1 MAFADELDGYVRY
14 LDQVQGRSPNTVRSY
29 RTDVASFLHLMDL
42 RGITDLND
50 VDLPTLRSWL
60 AHETRSHAR
69 STMARKTA
77 AIRSFFAYLADHGQV
92 EVNPAQGLKT
102 PKQSEHLP
110 RILTGSQAEQLMD
123 RVDSA
128 PVEEEPDEGL
138 AEILQLRDAAMLE
151 LLYATGMRVAEL
163 CGLDLA
169 DLNRQSR
176 TVKVLGKGRKE
187 RVVPYGLPAERA
199 LDGWMERGRPELVGR
214 LGGGRSRRGASPETD
229 RGVLPESVGRNPGG
243 GESGGKDRTGRS
255 SLTSGDD
262 AQALFLGARGRRIGQ
277 RQVRQVV
284 HEAADRAQVPDIAPH
299 ALRHTAATQMLDG
312 GADLREVQEMLG
324 HSSLR
329 TTQRYTHVSIEQLRQ
344 RYRLAF
350 PRA

>member
-1 MAFADELDGYVRY
+1 MAFEDELDGYVRY

-42 RGITDLND
+42 RGITDLNA

-92 EVNPAQGLKT
+92 KVNPAQGLKT

-214 LGGGRSRRGASPETD
+214 LGGGRFRQGASPETD
-229 RGVLPESVGRNPGG
+229 RGVLPESVGRNHGG
-243 GESGGKDRTGRS
+243 GDSGGKDRTGRS

>member
-1 MAFADELDGYVRY
+1 MAFERELDGYTRY
-14 LDQVQGRSPNTVRSY
+14 LDQVLGRSPNTVRSY
-29 RTDVASFLHLMDL
+29 RTDVASFLHLMEL
-42 RGITDLND
+42 RGIRDLNETDLS
-50 VDLPTLRSWL
+50 TLRSWL

-77 AIRSFFAYLADHGQV
+77 AIRSFFAYLADHDLI
-92 EVNPAQGLKT
+92 ETDPAQGLKT

-110 RILTGSQAEQLMD
+110 RVLTGNQAERLMD
-123 RVDSA
+123 RVDESS
-128 PVEEEPDEGL
+128 VEDGADEDMTG
-138 AEILQLRDAAMLE
+138 IIQLRDAAMLE

-163 CGLDLA
+163 CGLDLV
-169 DLNRQSR
+169 DLNPRSR

-199 LDGWMERGRPELVGR
+199 LDGWLDGGRPR
-214 LGGGRSRRGASPETD
+214 LIERTG
-229 RGVLPESVGRNPGG
+229 GG
-243 GESGGKDRTGRS
+243 GEVH
-255 SLTSGDD
+255 DD
-262 AQALFLGARGRRIGQ
+262 QALFLGVRGRRIGQ

-284 HEAADRAQVPDIAPH
+284 HDAADRAQVPDIAPH
-299 ALRHTAATQMLDG
+299 SLRHTAATQMLDG

>member
-1 MAFADELDGYVRY
+1 MAFEDELDGYVRY

-214 LGGGRSRRGASPETD
+214 LGGDRSRRGASPETD

>member
-1 MAFADELDGYVRY
+1 MAFEDELDGYVRY

-255 SLTSGDD
+255 SLTHGDD

>member
-1 MAFADELDGYVRY
+1 MAFERELDGYTRY
-14 LDQVQGRSPNTVRSY
+14 LDQIQGRSPNTVRSY
-29 RTDVASFLHLMDL
+29 RTDVASFLHLMEL
-42 RGITDLND
+42 RGIRDLNETDLS
-50 VDLPTLRSWL
+50 TLRSWL

-77 AIRSFFAYLADHGQV
+77 AIRSFFAYLADHDLI
-92 EVNPAQGLKT
+92 ETDPAQGLKT

-110 RILTGSQAEQLMD
+110 RVLTGNQAERLMD
-123 RVDSA
+123 RVEES
-128 PVEEEPDEGL
+128 PVEDG
-138 AEILQLRDAAMLE
+138 ADDDMTGIIQLRDAAMLE

-163 CGLDLA
+163 CGLDLV
-169 DLNRQSR
+169 DLNPRSR

-199 LDGWMERGRPELVGR
+199 LDGWLDRGRPR
-214 LGGGRSRRGASPETD
+214 LIERTG
-229 RGVLPESVGRNPGG
+229 GG
-243 GESGGKDRTGRS
+243 GEVHDG
-255 SLTSGDD
+255 
-262 AQALFLGARGRRIGQ
+262 QALFLGVRGRRIGQ

-284 HEAADRAQVPDIAPH
+284 HDAADRAQVPDIAPH
-299 ALRHTAATQMLDG
+299 SLRHTAATQMLDG

>member
-1 MAFADELDGYVRY
+1 MAFEDELDGYVRY

>member
-1 MAFADELDGYVRY
+1 MAFEDELDGYVRY

-42 RGITDLND
+42 RGITELNAI
-50 VDLPTLRSWL
+50 DLPALRSWL
-60 AHETRSHAR
+60 AHEARSHAR

-77 AIRSFFAYLADHGQV
+77 AIRSFFAYLVDHGLV
-92 EVNPAQGLKT
+92 EVDPAQGLKS

-110 RILTGSQAEQLMD
+110 RILTGSQAERLMD

-128 PVEEEPDEGL
+128 PVEEESDEDL
-138 AEILQLRDAAMLE
+138 ACILQLRDAAMLE

-163 CGLDLA
+163 CGLDLV

-199 LDGWMERGRPELVGR
+199 LDGWIERGRPELVGR
-214 LGGGRSRRGASPETD
+214 LGDGRSGRGASSETD
-229 RGVLPESVGRNPGG
+229 HEVLHTTVGGDAGG
-243 GESGGKDRTGRS
+243 GESVGQDRPGRPS
-255 SLTSGDD
+255 RTSGDD
-262 AQALFLGARGRRIGQ
+262 VRALFLGARGRRIGQ

-284 HEAADRAQVPDIAPH
+284 HRAADQARVPDIAPH